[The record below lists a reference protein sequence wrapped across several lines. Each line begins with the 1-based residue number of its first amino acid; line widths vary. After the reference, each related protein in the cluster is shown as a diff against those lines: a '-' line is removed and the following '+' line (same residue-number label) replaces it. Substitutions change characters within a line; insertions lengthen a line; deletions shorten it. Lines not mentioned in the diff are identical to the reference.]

1 MRKRPILSCFLAFA
15 VEVYTLSVVTH
26 MCNLSKTVSEGIY
39 SVLIMATFYLL
50 IWLII
55 KKISKNKKVIV
66 KSSFIILLI
75 MYILNIVFYLEDY
88 LL

>member
-1 MRKRPILSCFLAFA
+1 MRKRPILSCFLSFA
-15 VEVYTLSVVTH
+15 IEVYTLSVVTH

-75 MYILNIVFYLEDY
+75 MYILNIVFYLEVY